1 MSFGYKG
8 SVKLGYDTV
17 SRINIATPLNL
28 LQEKVLVYF
37 TEHHTVS
44 KLRHTPKSHT
54 EIELV
59 TDSIT
64 EILCVW
70 TLTGENEKIS
80 CLSSEH
86 DYLFQLV
93 KDSSIF
99 LCGEHFH
106 ERHIFIKDKE
116 VGR

>member
-17 SRINIATPLNL
+17 SRINIATPFNL

-37 TEHHTVS
+37 TEHHTVP

-59 TDSIT
+59 TDSVPQ
-64 EILCVW
+64 ILCVW
-70 TLTGENEKIS
+70 TLAGENQEETS
-80 CLSSEH
+80 LPPEH
-86 DYLFQLV
+86 DDLF
-93 KDSSIF
+93 
-99 LCGEHFH
+99 
-106 ERHIFIKDKE
+106 
-116 VGR
+116 

>member
-17 SRINIATPLNL
+17 SRINIATPFNL

-37 TEHHTVS
+37 TEHHTVT
-44 KLRHTPKSHT
+44 KFRHTPQCHT

-70 TLTGENEKIS
+70 SLTGENQKIS
-80 CLSSEH
+80 CLSSKH
-86 DYLFQLV
+86 DYLFELIQHS
-93 KDSSIF
+93 DIF
-99 LCGEHFH
+99 LCCQHFH
-106 ERHIFIKDKE
+106 ERHVFIKDKE
-116 VGR
+116 VG